1 MNRTPNQ
8 RKASNISQHICVTAG
23 AGSGKTTVLVDRYL
37 KILQDDVTPRDIVAI
52 TFTEKAAAE
61 MKGRVIENL
70 KDATDLKNREQCLE
84 KMNIAPISTIHAFCS
99 RILREFPFQAG
110 VPANFGVLRGIDQ
123 TLLLRH
129 TIKNTL
135 QDIATNT
142 DDEHH
147 TELHCSLQRYGNRQK
162 LTELFSTMVE
172 KRDAVKAII
181 SQAYRKQNNE
191 TLYEFWNQ
199 QITDKWINSLFP
211 VLDIAKGKNAAEVNV
226 LSLKLKANF
235 NPVEGHILRR
245 KIAELITTKSGSIAK
260 AAFIGTGVDISGLA
274 NEIKFLESA
283 SQNIKSATP
292 LTEENDETDDQ
303 FLIRT
308 TDHLLT
314 LYHRILNDY
323 QNNKLSQGKLDFEDL
338 QLKTRDL
345 LKNNDSIRQKLVE
358 QYKYYMVDEYQD
370 TNELQY
376 ELVML
381 LTNDLQDAN
390 LFIVGDP
397 KQSIFGFRGADVRV
411 FEKTKQKIDDA
422 GENIQ
427 LQENFRS
434 LRDTVGFVNY
444 FFKRLMGDG
453 TENEFEVQFEPLT
466 QARTSNGNGA
476 VEILLGQKDDEPINE
491 YTLIAQHIKKMITNN
506 EEIWVQGKGD
516 DEFSKPIEYGDISI
530 LIRSRRHLP
539 EIEHALLSAG
549 IPYLTTGGVGFYQ
562 RQEIYDIWNYLSFLN
577 TPQENDTSLI
587 GILRGP
593 AFGISDTELYKIS
606 RQNED
611 SFWKKV
617 QKYLSP
623 SEHLTKAIV
632 TLKHHMQIAHRMS
645 INQLILTIVNETG
658 MIGTLKLGKQ
668 GQQKWAN
675 YQKLLELARNFDGD
689 EDQQTLAHFID
700 FLDILITEEP
710 REGQAPI
717 EDSSG
722 AVQIMTIHS
731 AKGKQFPVVILP
743 SLNRQGQ
750 YSREPFI
757 DDEFGIGFSPRK
769 SEENYTKTAPEIV
782 SLMKD
787 RASAKDEVEKKRL
800 FYVGATRARDRLIL
814 SGSLNEYGNPENMLK
829 WLFKYLG
836 IGEDTD
842 SISLPV
848 TVEVYLNENT
858 TSQSFQLQTPIIRQ
872 LYDTDDTDK
881 VSRDTTPVDFPQL
894 PFSQPKLSDF
904 GGSFSVLELA
914 NYARCPLR
922 YQLEHVLRIPP
933 LEEGQA
939 NWDETEMDTLIR
951 RVFSQI
957 KYPSDLDNPERLIDR
972 ILANYTDIGRNS
984 TELDIR
990 DTLHTHINNFRNTE
1004 LAQTLV
1010 SASDSYTNHQ
1020 IHANING
1027 HIISGRIDRLYKDQ
1041 ADGWQGLNYITF
1053 KGQDLEYY
1061 KPKME
1066 LYSLL
1071 LSKAYPN
1078 EPPVTINY
1086 IFTEQ
1091 GAYEKMCFSSTDL
1104 LKISEKWQQK
1114 ITLLQQGIYMKN
1126 LEHCCSCPYADSQR
1140 QCIVTNTQ
1148 LTRFVV

>member
-8 RKASNISQHICVTAG
+8 QRASNISQHICVTAG

-37 KILQDDVTPRDIVAI
+37 KILQDILQDDVTPRDIVAI

-70 KDATDLKNREQCLE
+70 KGATDLENREQCLE
-84 KMNIAPISTIHAFCS
+84 EMNIAPISTIHAFCS

-142 DDEHH
+142 KDEHH

-181 SQAYRKQNNE
+181 SQTYRKQNNE
-191 TLYEFWNQ
+191 MLYEFWNQ
-199 QITDKWINSLFP
+199 QITDKWINYLFP

-226 LSLKLKANF
+226 LSLKLKANV

-260 AAFIGTGVDISGLA
+260 TDFIGRGVDISGFDY
-274 NEIKFLESA
+274 EIKFLESA
-283 SQNIKSATP
+283 AENIKSATP

-303 FLIRT
+303 FLIST

-345 LKNNDSIRQKLVE
+345 LKSNDNIRQKLVE
-358 QYKYYMVDEYQD
+358 RYKYYMVDEYQD

-381 LTNDLQDAN
+381 LTNDLHDAN

-411 FEKTKQKIDDA
+411 FEKTKQKIDGV

-466 QARTSNGNGA
+466 QARASNGNGA
-476 VEILLGQKDDEPINE
+476 VEILLGQKGDEPINE

-506 EEIWVQGKGD
+506 EEIWVQDTGD

-577 TPQENDTSLI
+577 APQENDTALI
-587 GILRGP
+587 GILRSP

-658 MIGTLKLGKQ
+658 MIGTLKLGEQ

-689 EDQQTLAHFID
+689 EDQQTLTHFID

-750 YSREPFI
+750 YGREPFI
-757 DDEFGIGFSPRK
+757 DDELGIGFSPHK
-769 SEENYTKTAPEIV
+769 PEENYTKTAPEIV

-787 RASAKDEVEKKRL
+787 HASAKDEAEKKRL

-829 WLFKYLG
+829 WLDEYLG
-836 IGEDTD
+836 IGEDAD

-858 TSQSFQLQTPIIRQ
+858 MSQSFQLQIPIIRQ

-881 VSRDTTPVDFPQL
+881 VSHDTTPVDFPQL
-894 PFSQPKLSDF
+894 PFSPPKSSDF

-933 LEEGQA
+933 LEEGQSD
-939 NWDETEMDTLIR
+939 WDETEMDTLIR
-951 RVFSQI
+951 RVLAQI
-957 KYPSDLDNPERLIDR
+957 KHTSDLDNPERLITNT
-972 ILANYTDIGRNS
+972 LRNFP
-984 TELDIR
+984 DIR
-990 DTLHTHINNFRNTE
+990 QSSIKSDVIGVIRTHINNFRNTE

-1010 SASDSYTNHQ
+1010 STSDSYTNHQ

-1027 HIISGRIDRLYKDQ
+1027 HIISGRIDRLYRDQ
-1041 ADGWQGLNYITF
+1041 VGGWQGLNYITF
-1053 KGQDLEYY
+1053 KGRDLEYY
-1061 KPKME
+1061 KPEVE

-1071 LSKAYPN
+1071 LSKVYPN
-1078 EPPVTINY
+1078 EPLVTINY

-1091 GAYEKMCFSSTDL
+1091 SAYEKMCFSSTDL
-1104 LKISEKWQQK
+1104 LEISEKWQQK
-1114 ITLLQQGIYMKN
+1114 IISLQQGNYKKN
-1126 LEHCCSCPYADSQR
+1126 LEHCCSCPYADSQGN
-1140 QCIVTNTQ
+1140 CIVTES
-1148 LTRFVV
+1148 